1 MLLWK
6 ASWLFWL
13 FDFYFYSRYVPH
25 CHFSCMLIFIRAVLL
40 LPLIMSLSTSSAGS
54 LDSLCTVS
62 KLLSSGLSVFL
73 HKIPDHIMSCPEP
86 SYSALFSLIVPSS
99 AYLSFS
105 SSIFISPSKMLLSA
119 TAGKIFQLNTKK
131 ERLPFY
137 LTLTFSAQCGGS
149 LARRDG
155 SDWEGRGAA
164 SISVRMWVIPPA
176 NYSNHICL
184 FQRWANVIHEKQQ
197 EAPW

>member
-1 MLLWK
+1 M
-6 ASWLFWL
+6 F
-13 FDFYFYSRYVPH
+13 
-25 CHFSCMLIFIRAVLL
+25 IFIRLVVL
-40 LPLIMSLSTSSAGS
+40 LPLVMSLSTSSARS
-54 LDSLCTVS
+54 LDSLCRVS
-62 KLLSSGLSVFL
+62 KRSSPGLNVFL

-86 SYSALFSLIVPSS
+86 SYSTLFSLIVPSS
-99 AYLSFS
+99 TYLSFS

-131 ERLPFY
+131 ERTPFY

-149 LARRDG
+149 PARRDG
-155 SDWEGRGAA
+155 SDWEGRGFA

-184 FQRWANVIHEKQQ
+184 FQLWANVILEKQQ